1 LILRL
6 INFKNMDA
14 KNRLEEIKR
23 VITLANSNEKE
34 LLKIERMW
42 KGRLKVFPVYEIPLG
57 LLVYNKYN
65 GRILSRTK
73 SLETQE
79 KEIDVSTKEGD
90 KIIAKLLWD
99 SKESANKSTLNDL
112 EKYGQKEVAMIT
124 SDGVIIDG
132 NRRAM
137 LLNRVDKYDYLKTI
151 VLAVSSTDD
160 PLEIERLE
168 TSFQMGSD
176 EKLSYNPVEKYL
188 KSKILVEKL
197 TNGLDSMSKDDAIKK
212 IAEWMQESKTDIKF
226 FLDVMQTMDDYL
238 EYLEYD
244 NLYIQLDKKEEQFR
258 DLTRWIEAY
267 KTGESGKAF
276 DGYTKTDVDD
286 LKCLSFDFI
295 RSSYEGKEFRF
306 IAQGQKGSHFFGNEE
321 IWRDFVNQWS
331 SITNNVVLPSP
342 DFNSSNLK
350 AHLDGVDQQF
360 KNQVEQE
367 FGDIVRDALTHLH
380 RKKDKDKP
388 SKTLKHIKND
398 INSLN
403 FSIKSLSDNEKKAN
417 IDSAK
422 SISSVFLKK
431 ISNHSVSDALDV
443 IISSLNEIYLSLE
456 NNTRLDIVN
465 QKDSIEK
472 RLKSVKK
479 ILFDISKKI

>member
-1 LILRL
+1 
-6 INFKNMDA
+6 MDA

-23 VITLANSNEKE
+23 VIDLNTKNNADE

-42 KGRLKVFPVYEIPLG
+42 KGRLKVFPVYEMPLS

-65 GRILSRTK
+65 GRILSRTQ
-73 SLETQE
+73 SLEAQ
-79 KEIDVSTKEGD
+79 KNEIDVSTKEGA
-90 KIIAKLLWD
+90 KIIAKLLWE
-99 SKESANKSTLNDL
+99 SKESANKSTLADL

-124 SDGVIIDG
+124 SDGVIVDG

-137 LLNRVDKYDYLKTI
+137 LLNRINKYDYLKTI
-151 VLAVSSTDD
+151 VLPVSSTDD

-176 EKLSYNPVEKYL
+176 EKLSYNPIEKYL
-188 KSKILVEKL
+188 KTKKLVNDL
-197 TNGLDSMSKDDAIKK
+197 TSGIEIISKDDAIKK

-258 DLTRWIEAY
+258 DLTRWIETY
-267 KTGESGKAF
+267 KSGESGKAF
-276 DGYTKTDVDD
+276 DGYTTSDVDD

-295 RSSYEGKEFRF
+295 RSDYEGKEFRN
-306 IAQGQKGSHFFGNEE
+306 IAKGQRGSHFFGNEE
-321 IWRDFVNQWS
+321 IWRDFVNQWT
-331 SITNNVVLPSP
+331 SIMNNVVLPSP
-342 DFNSSNLK
+342 DFSSSNLK
-350 AHLDGVDQQF
+350 AHLDSIDQQF
-360 KNQVEQE
+360 KNQVKQE
-367 FGDIVRDALTHLH
+367 FADIVREALTSLH

-398 INSLN
+398 VNSLN
-403 FSIKSLSDNEKKAN
+403 LSSKSLSDIDKKAN
-417 IDSAK
+417 LDSAK
-422 SISSVFLKK
+422 SISSEFINK

-443 IISSLNEIYLSLE
+443 IISSLNKIDLSLE
-456 NNTRLDIVN
+456 NITRLDRVN
-465 QKDSIEK
+465 QKESIEE